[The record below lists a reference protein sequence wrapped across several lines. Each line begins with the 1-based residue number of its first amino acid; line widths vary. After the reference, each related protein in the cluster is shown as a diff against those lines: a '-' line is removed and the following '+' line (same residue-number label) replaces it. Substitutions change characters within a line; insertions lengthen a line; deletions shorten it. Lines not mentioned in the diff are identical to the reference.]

1 MPPASSHAN
10 PVAGNA
16 DRSGRHPC
24 CRGGMQGTSY
34 TEPRAVMYTGLSQ
47 DTRTEKTTQT
57 VGSREFSQTGNQSA
71 TPSRKGASKFRRL
84 FQHIALSLKV
94 VNDYRRDYRRDSYG
108 RLLGCASVALG
119 AGGRARQGDARTA
132 EQGRVGAVVLW
143 SRMTPRRGF
152 PIR

>member
-1 MPPASSHAN
+1 MSS
-10 PVAGNA
+10 PVLYRNAG
-16 DRSGRHPC
+16 RSGRHPC
-24 CRGGMQGTSY
+24 SRYGRQGTSCA
-34 TEPRAVMYTGLSQ
+34 TPFIAVARARLWQ
-47 DTRTEKTTQT
+47 DRQAEKTART
-57 VGSREFSQTGNQSA
+57 VGSREFSQTKNQSA

-94 VNDYRRDYRRDSYG
+94 VNDYRGDYRRDSYG
-108 RLLGCASVALG
+108 RLPGCASVAPG